1 MTDIKVVVPSDI
13 NTTAGGLKFEGRK
26 WSVDIDNETIKRKG
40 NKLYAV
46 PPKQIEFATEAEM
59 DKGENSPKDKAVSAY
74 EYQKDVRCDSSGTY
88 DVFVGGNAGE
98 SAGKYFNTF
107 VGFRSGS
114 DSKVV
119 SAVFLGAGAG
129 VGAGDGATSQIAI
142 GSNAGRGVKSERSFL
157 IGGQLVDSDWGA
169 HTENQEN
176 VNVIGYFATPRM
188 QESNYFQL
196 GNTSTQNIYTSAT
209 YNGKGFNKTSDMR
222 SKRVIQRLSTL
233 DNGISVYLFQY
244 LDNGMT
250 SVGWMAQEVEEL
262 LRDKGYDEQI
272 IEIAIPRSHDVDWQ
286 ATIGKFQDD
295 IGSVVKSWTDAQAL
309 YNRLVAQYLTENGI
323 TESREEFMQ
332 NMEIYFEDKE
342 KNPPAEVT
350 PENAKREEVYNH
362 LKAKDLNN
370 YLTYADDIR
379 RIDESVVNNLL

>member
-1 MTDIKVVVPSDI
+1 MDVKVVVPSDI
-13 NTTAGGLKFEGRK
+13 NTTAGSLKFEGRK

-46 PPKQIEFATEAEM
+46 PPKQIEFATAAEM

-74 EYQKDVRCDSSGTY
+74 EYQKEVRCIEANAFIGRE
-88 DVFVGGNAGE
+88 AGE
-98 SAGKYFNTF
+98 QAKGKTNTAIGWGAGRRT
-107 VGFRSGS
+107 VGDRN
-114 DSKVV
+114 
-119 SAVFLGAGAG
+119 VFLGADAGLNFRGESSVLLGADIEESG
-129 VGAGDGATSQIAI
+129 ELSVGTE
-142 GSNAGRGVKSERSFL
+142 NAVL
-157 IGGQLVDSDWGA
+157 IGR
-169 HTENQEN
+169 
-176 VNVIGYFATPRM
+176 FAPIRR
-188 QESNYFQL
+188 QESHYFQL
-196 GNTSTQNIYTSAT
+196 GSRAMKNIYTSAA

-262 LRDKGYDEQI
+262 LREKGYDEQI

-286 ATIGKFQDD
+286 ATIGKFQNE

-350 PENAKREEVYNH
+350 PENAKREEIYAN

>member
-1 MTDIKVVVPSDI
+1 MTDVKVVVPSDI
-13 NTTAGGLKFEGRK
+13 NTTAGSLKFEGRK

-59 DKGENSPKDKAVSAY
+59 DKGENSPKDKAISAY
-74 EYQKDVRCDSSGTY
+74 EYQKDVRGYGSSVAIGTY
-88 DVFVGGNAGE
+88 ASVDKALPAQVALGWAAG
-98 SAGKYFNTF
+98 
-107 VGFRSGS
+107 
-114 DSKVV
+114 
-119 SAVFLGAGAG
+119 
-129 VGAGDGATSQIAI
+129 GDGAHQVSIGHHAGTGNKSHGGLFI
-142 GSNAGRGVKSERSFL
+142 GSFHSTFDEENAANTEDQKNISI
-157 IGGQLVDSDWGA
+157 IGMRAQTR
-169 HTENQEN
+169 H
-176 VNVIGYFATPRM
+176 

-196 GNTSTQNIYTSAT
+196 GNTDTQNIYTSAT

-262 LRDKGYDEQI
+262 LREKGYDEQI

-286 ATIGKFQDD
+286 ATIGKFQNE

-309 YNRLVAQYLTENGI
+309 YERLVNQYLTENGI

-332 NMEIYFEDKE
+332 NMEEYFEDKE
-342 KNPPAEVT
+342 KNPPEVVA
-350 PENAKREEVYNH
+350 PEDALREGIYNH
-362 LKAKDLNN
+362 LKEKDLNN

-379 RIDESVVNNLL
+379 RINESVVNNLL